1 MARSLRISEAVQNI
15 DLTGKQYVVTGGTS
29 GAGQGTVEFLA
40 KRGAE
45 VVTSGRNL
53 ERGEKNFSSL
63 SSEVRSRITLLKMDL
78 CNMDDVEAFANH
90 INQNWE
96 KLDGLVNN
104 AGGALLTK
112 SPNAFIEKNGQKYC
126 SQFIGNHIGP
136 FHLTNLLLPLLEKTN
151 GSRIIN
157 LSSVMHDQ
165 AKGMQSSR
173 AVIDFDDIHY
183 RNKKFDG
190 FEAYAQSKL
199 ANLLH
204 AKSLARKYTV
214 DQIAIFPVHPG
225 TVAKGSNFGREF
237 SPLMQIIMK
246 PMFLLMG
253 PMMRPITL
261 DDGAQTSLHCLLS
274 DEALGHHGMY
284 HAQTGIKHSDG
295 IRGGWPYKSANPLSH
310 DESVQDKLWEVSEL
324 LVAEMKA

>member
-1 MARSLRISEAVQNI
+1 MARSLRVSEDVQNM
-15 DLTGKQYVVTGGTS
+15 DLTGKKYVVTGGTS

-45 VVTSGRNL
+45 VVTSGRNIQ
-53 ERGEKNFSSL
+53 RGERNFSSL
-63 SSEVRSRITLLKMDL
+63 SPEVRSRITLLKMDL
-78 CNMDDVEAFANH
+78 CNMNDVEAFASH
-90 INQNWE
+90 INENWE

-112 SPNAFIEKNGQKYC
+112 SPNAFLERNDKKYC

-136 FHLTNLLLPLLEKTN
+136 FHLTNLLLPLLEKTD

-165 AKGMQSSR
+165 AKGLQSSR
-173 AVIDFDDIHY
+173 AVVDFDDIHC

-204 AKSLARKYTV
+204 AKSLARKYAV
-214 DQIAIFPVHPG
+214 DQVAVFPVHPG
-225 TVAKGSNFGREF
+225 TVAKGSNFSREL
-237 SPLMQIIMK
+237 SPILQIIMK

-253 PMMRPITL
+253 PMMRPIPL

-274 DEALGHHGMY
+274 NDALEYHGMY

-295 IRGGWPYKSANPLSH
+295 VRGGWPYRSANPLSH
-310 DESVQDKLWEVSEL
+310 DESVQDRLWQISEQ
-324 LVAEMKA
+324 LVTEMKV